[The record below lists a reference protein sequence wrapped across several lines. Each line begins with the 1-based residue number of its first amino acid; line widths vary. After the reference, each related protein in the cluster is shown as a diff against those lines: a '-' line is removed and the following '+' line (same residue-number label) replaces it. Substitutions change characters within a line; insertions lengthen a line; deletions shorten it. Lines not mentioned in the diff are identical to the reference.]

1 MKAAAGV
8 EAGYVDAVARLFKRI
23 EPLLEGVDD
32 KLLPLGVYIAGGA
45 AAFFHAGSQ
54 ASRDID
60 ASFSLR
66 VQLPDDLEET
76 YIDRDGSPASVY
88 LDPRYNDTLG
98 PLHEDALQDAEPLE
112 LSGID
117 RHKLDIRVL
126 APVDLAIS
134 KLGRFD
140 ANDRDDV
147 VAMARAGLL
156 DANAFKQ
163 RALEALDYHVGHPG
177 GAARE
182 SQGRGQAHP
191 CQHAGDQARAPLA
204 PNTLNQRQQLATL
217 VRSAAFTVAASSGAQ
232 QVFSFASRS
241 LVALKNGIESRV

>member
-112 LSGID
+112 LPGID

-134 KLGRFD
+134 MIAMMSWPWRARGCSTPTHSSSARWKRSTITSAIPAAPRVNLKD
-140 ANDRDDV
+140 AVRLIRANTPAIKR
-147 VAMARAGLL
+147 AR
-156 DANAFKQ
+156 
-163 RALEALDYHVGHPG
+163 R
-177 GAARE
+177 
-182 SQGRGQAHP
+182 S
-191 CQHAGDQARAPLA
+191 
-204 PNTLNQRQQLATL
+204 RQT
-217 VRSAAFTVAASSGAQ
+217 R
-232 QVFSFASRS
+232 
-241 LVALKNGIESRV
+241 